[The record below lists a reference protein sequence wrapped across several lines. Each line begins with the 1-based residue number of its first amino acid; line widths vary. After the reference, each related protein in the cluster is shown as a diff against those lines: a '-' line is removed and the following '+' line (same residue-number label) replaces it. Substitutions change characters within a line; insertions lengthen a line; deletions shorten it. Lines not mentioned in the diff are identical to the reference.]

1 LLCAVLIWL
10 VSTQPTIVLEH
21 IARQG
26 TTVERLTLFA
36 DGMAVWHSR
45 GGLEPDKLVK
55 QQLSPEELAVYRDAL
70 AASGIGA
77 LKEGNYSERLEGPVL
92 RSWTLKVALPDGRAR
107 AFEGNGLEVVPLA
120 LGNVLTI
127 MEDLKLAL
135 LEGKREV
142 DPFEARLP
150 RLGDLLL
157 DPEGGRWQVRG
168 MDDESGS
175 FELKGLDQPMT
186 RYVKR
191 QDLKKVFKG
200 YADLPGKP

>member
-1 LLCAVLIWL
+1 MLCAVLICL
-10 VSTQPTIVLEH
+10 ASAQPTIVLEH

-36 DGMAVWHSR
+36 DGMVVWHSR
-45 GGLEPDKLVK
+45 GGLDTERLVK

-70 AASGIGA
+70 TASGIGA

-92 RSWTLKVALPDGRAR
+92 RQWTLKVALPGGRPR
-107 AFEGNGLEVVPLA
+107 TYEGNGLEVVPLA

-127 MEDLKLAL
+127 AEDLKLAL

-168 MDDESGS
+168 MDDQSGS

-191 QDLKKVFKG
+191 EDLKKVFKG
-200 YADLPGKP
+200 YANLPGNP